1 MGAIIQNGNIGAI
14 IKNGIVYGGGIV
26 EGGSGQISEIKRLTE
41 QEWRTGGGY
50 ISGKKYEIV
59 TVSAGGY
66 DATIKVIQYDEN
78 DVVLQEI
85 NILYTTVQSSY
96 RTIDDIEIGYP
107 NDWKVR
113 VASGC
118 SVIYN
123 NTIYGEGQQIL
134 TWTYNSAVDY
144 TGLNAI
150 EGYIPYPTE
159 SNKIYLITNE
169 NGDMILYQYQG
180 NNRILRKDDISDYE
194 FWYEDVIFPD
204 YLYLSSSSY
213 HNSASNYAIPTTVEI
228 NSSENY
234 QKSFEIDFNIKPV
247 FNQDPDTKHQY
258 CNIIANKIY
267 NTSGHLFQ
275 IFAKN
280 SSNIPVLGIGDGG
293 TDVEYTS
300 AGDITN
306 KDIRVVYDRDESKR
320 KIYIDNVLIDER
332 AISSSVVEN
341 NNPLQIGLY
350 GTISSA
356 YSPFNG
362 KFNYIGFK
370 WLDEPTPPTPSGAD
384 GLTYSL
390 SVNNNYHLN
399 IIEYDNG
406 VQSQTTSLNDED
418 LDHGSTPVTFGDL
431 IISYGTN
438 DVFVIKP
445 NYVDGKSI
453 KYEDVLYSGDNIIVS
468 IPDYAETQDDY
479 EMIGW
484 VE

>member
-14 IKNGIVYGGGIV
+14 IKNGIVYGGGII
-26 EGGSGQISEIKRLTE
+26 EGGSGQISKIKRLTE
-41 QEWRTGGGY
+41 QEWLVNGSSSPR
-50 ISGKKYEIV
+50 KYEVV
-59 TVSAGGY
+59 TVSTGSG
-66 DATIKVIQYDEN
+66 DATIRVIQYDE
-78 DVVLQEI
+78 DDTVLQSVDV
-85 NILYTTVQSSY
+85 LYTNTPREVDNITIAYDSYNALWQLNVTSGSSV
-96 RTIDDIEIGYP
+96 D
-107 NDWKVR
+107 
-113 VASGC
+113 
-118 SVIYN
+118 YN
-123 NTIYGEGQQIL
+123 GTIYTTGTITSWSYTNTVNL
-134 TWTYNSAVDY
+134 TDINSEVK
-144 TGLNAI
+144 
-150 EGYIPYPTE
+150 IPYTPKKDDE
-159 SNKIYLITNE
+159 IYLITNE

-247 FNQDPDTKHQY
+247 FNQDSSITHQY

-267 NTSGHLFQ
+267 NSSGHLFQ

-280 SSNIPVLGIGDGG
+280 SSNVPVLGIGDGG
-293 TDVEYTS
+293 TDVDYTS

-362 KFNYIGFK
+362 KINYIGFK
-370 WLDEPTPPTPSGAD
+370 WLD
-384 GLTYSL
+384 
-390 SVNNNYHLN
+390 
-399 IIEYDNG
+399 
-406 VQSQTTSLNDED
+406 
-418 LDHGSTPVTFGDL
+418 
-431 IISYGTN
+431 
-438 DVFVIKP
+438 
-445 NYVDGKSI
+445 
-453 KYEDVLYSGDNIIVS
+453 
-468 IPDYAETQDDY
+468 
-479 EMIGW
+479 
-484 VE
+484 